1 MTEWGVIGVII
12 ALVGLVASIVKP
24 MTNLTRSI
32 TKLTVMVERLED
44 DIRAQ
49 RSSAKASH
57 QRLWDKC
64 AEQDEVLSDHE
75 HRITVLEEHKEG

>member
-1 MTEWGVIGVII
+1 MTEWGVVGVII
-12 ALVGLVASIVKP
+12 ALVGFVASIVKP
-24 MTNLTRSI
+24 MTNLTKSI

-44 DIRAQ
+44 DMKAQ

-64 AEQDEVLSDHE
+64 AEQDELLSDHE
-75 HRITVLEEHKEG
+75 RRITVLEEHKEV